1 MVVTKSQRKA
11 MAKEQLKYVIEE
23 VMDEDT
29 DSNLHNA
36 LTYNNCDSFVKLMG
50 LSLERIEALNF
61 RNTQGKLV
69 ELKIFEKSTLE
80 LFLKYCDKCIT
91 EGNPLRTTDDIKR
104 LNYDDFCEFRITYN
118 LPSSTP
124 SITTSNP
131 SIKPSTPSAL
141 RDFLKGTKRDMTLF
155 PILKDAAKW
164 DSFEREFEA
173 VARSQNLQKVLD
185 ENYVPTTVDES
196 ELFEEM
202 NAYLYAVFVKNL
214 KIDDGQALVRT
225 HQKDKNAQAIYTEL
239 KTKMTSS
246 TTAEISS
253 DDLLEYILT
262 SCFNNVKWKGTAH
275 GYILNWLE

>member
-50 LSLERIEALNF
+50 LSSERIEALNF

-91 EGNPLRTTDDIKR
+91 EGNPLRTTDNIKR
-104 LNYDDFCEFRITYN
+104 LNYDDFCEFCITYN

-124 SITTSNP
+124 SIATSNP

-155 PILKDAAKW
+155 
-164 DSFEREFEA
+164 
-173 VARSQNLQKVLD
+173 
-185 ENYVPTTVDES
+185 
-196 ELFEEM
+196 
-202 NAYLYAVFVKNL
+202 
-214 KIDDGQALVRT
+214 
-225 HQKDKNAQAIYTEL
+225 
-239 KTKMTSS
+239 
-246 TTAEISS
+246 
-253 DDLLEYILT
+253 
-262 SCFNNVKWKGTAH
+262 
-275 GYILNWLE
+275 